1 MKSKWS
7 SKWKASTQPRKQR
20 KYRHN
25 APLHVRHK
33 MVSARLSK
41 ELKSQLG
48 KRSLPVRKGDDVKV
62 VTGSRKR
69 STGTVS
75 RVDLS
80 SLKVF
85 IDGVTTKKV
94 DGSEVMVPIYPSNL
108 VITKVNTDDK
118 MRRKQLER
126 KAAPK
131 KESKPAK

>member
-94 DGSEVMVPIYPSNL
+94 DGSEVMVPIDPSNL

>member
-94 DGSEVMVPIYPSNL
+94 DGSEVMVPIDPSNL

-118 MRRKQLER
+118 IRRKQLEI